1 MTVLK
6 RILVATDF
14 SAAARQAVWRA
25 GQLAKQHDAHLHLV
39 HAQPDWNL
47 FARASS
53 SGAEHYRAVV
63 EHAEQALQDEI
74 TYIEATFGIH
84 ARGENRMGR
93 ASQVI
98 LAVVAEVE
106 PHLLVVGARGEHNS
120 PAMAP
125 FLGGTALKLIA
136 YAGSP
141 VLVVRKPSA
150 APYAVA
156 VAAVE
161 CSSAAA
167 RALVQWA
174 MALLGPGDC
183 HIVHAFEVPYVE
195 RMRKRGVS
203 ETAIRLCTEEVRNAA
218 KSVIDEILDDEPGP
232 GQRLHAH
239 LVCGEP
245 VGAVLAEIARC
256 QPDLVVVGKHE
267 HPPREQHLSAL
278 GSVALR
284 IAYHAPVDV
293 LVVP

>member
-25 GQLAKQHDAHLHLV
+25 GQLAKQHGAYLHLI

-47 FARASS
+47 FARSSS

-63 EHAEQALQDEI
+63 EHAEQALREE
-74 TYIEATFGIH
+74 TAYIEATFGIH
-84 ARGENRMGR
+84 ARGETRMGR

-98 LAVVAEVE
+98 LAAVAEVE
-106 PHLLVVGARGEHNS
+106 PHLLVVGARGEHNT

-150 APYAVA
+150 APYTVS

-161 CSSAAA
+161 SSSAAA

-174 MALLGPGDC
+174 KALMGEGDC
-183 HIVHAFEVPYVE
+183 HIVHAFDVPYVE

-218 KSVIDEILDDEPGP
+218 KGVIDEILNDGAGS
-232 GQRLHAH
+232 GQRLHGH

-245 VGAVLAEIARC
+245 VGAVLAEIGRC

-284 IAYHAPVDV
+284 IAYHAPGDV